1 MSSHHLRWKG
11 QVTGP
16 HTLEDIRA
24 LLAAGEVSRMHQIEH
39 AGQWRSLD
47 EFLRES
53 EESERAHAAE
63 FARQDELDRRRIERE
78 LADERIRTAALEQ
91 QFAWLQE
98 KQARD
103 REKVQT
109 IKKRKT
115 SNLAVA
121 AFVVSFCSFIPYVN
135 FISWIPAL
143 ILAHAALAEMDRDRN
158 LDGRALAQ
166 GAIVISCT
174 FLVLGV
180 LFLMA
185 AALGVVKFP
194 EW

>member
-180 LFLMA
+180 LFLVA